1 MKIDPAKYR
10 RFYQFKPE
18 MTSEYL
24 VLGLKLLRPRYGWL
38 ATALL
43 ALNVAIVAWSVD
55 RADWVDTPSLGIL
68 IITSMAIG
76 FAIIKTRV
84 PAIIGFPAGTLLGAW
99 IIVSKLSSANSDHIS
114 AANYQELWYR
124 LTLWYQA
131 ANDGT
136 INIDQLP
143 FAVGLMA
150 ITWMLGHTAAWAF
163 VKYEKFWAV
172 FAIGGAALLCNLTF
186 LPDKASIDL
195 GIYLLC
201 SLILIGR
208 LQSVRRRRQ
217 WDNLGLRYDTHLGLL
232 ALSDTLLLGF
242 IILIL
247 AFLLPI
253 GQYWPPARDTYEN
266 LRSPMLYFEEDF
278 NRLFA
283 GLPARREMAYRLW
296 GDVMAFQ
303 GTINPTDTLA
313 FQAESP
319 VPMYW
324 KARTY
329 NQYTSKGWLSNETL
343 VRPNNWT
350 PSYNSSI
357 QYGKQ
362 LEVTSRITA
371 GYDSKILLFGGQAV
385 SIDTDY
391 LIETYDSPVYTIKLG
406 APTEAIS
413 PIKPHPEIDE
423 SFADLKTIIASSDK
437 PLSNEFIADQLP
449 DTLKIT
455 NFDNKNGEISVME
468 SLSRWPD
475 TLSVRS
481 MNGDFEKGDTYELT
495 SSISIADPDDL
506 RRDSSN
512 YPFWAS
518 TIYTQLPDD
527 LPDRISILSQDIT
540 KNETS
545 NYDKAVAI
553 EQHLKTLEYSLSID
567 PPPFDSDGVD
577 HFLFDQQK
585 GYSEYFA
592 SAMTVMLRSIGI
604 PARFVTGYSE
614 GQKITGEDIYI
625 LNDSDAHGWVEVF
638 FPTYGWIPFEPTPG
652 VSIPPITYSIPEPV
666 EKPASNISGQLL
678 FGCEDD
684 DEDCEEGGGN
694 NKTIGP
700 SADPQSFLNRL
711 WDIPPAVL
719 IVIGGL
725 LVSTLSIIVLWAKY
739 IASRGEPNVTYK
751 NMRLLGRIAGA
762 RPERYQTPYEYQKYL
777 EESLRT
783 PTTYISTITN
793 AYVQTMY
800 SQHKLERSQID
811 ELIQAWRKLRFLLIL
826 NILKIDKGTA
836 HE

>member
-1 MKIDPAKYR
+1 MKIDPTKYR

-43 ALNVAIVAWSVD
+43 ALNVSIVAWSVD

-99 IIVSKLSSANSDHIS
+99 IIVSKLSSPNSDHIS

-319 VPMYW
+319 VPM
-324 KARTY
+324 
-329 NQYTSKGWLSNETL
+329 LS
-343 VRPNNWT
+343 
-350 PSYNSSI
+350 
-357 QYGKQ
+357 
-362 LEVTSRITA
+362 
-371 GYDSKILLFGGQAV
+371 
-385 SIDTDY
+385 
-391 LIETYDSPVYTIKLG
+391 LIHI
-406 APTEAIS
+406 
-413 PIKPHPEIDE
+413 
-423 SFADLKTIIASSDK
+423 
-437 PLSNEFIADQLP
+437 
-449 DTLKIT
+449 
-455 NFDNKNGEISVME
+455 
-468 SLSRWPD
+468 
-475 TLSVRS
+475 
-481 MNGDFEKGDTYELT
+481 
-495 SSISIADPDDL
+495 
-506 RRDSSN
+506 
-512 YPFWAS
+512 
-518 TIYTQLPDD
+518 
-527 LPDRISILSQDIT
+527 
-540 KNETS
+540 
-545 NYDKAVAI
+545 
-553 EQHLKTLEYSLSID
+553 
-567 PPPFDSDGVD
+567 
-577 HFLFDQQK
+577 
-585 GYSEYFA
+585 
-592 SAMTVMLRSIGI
+592 
-604 PARFVTGYSE
+604 
-614 GQKITGEDIYI
+614 
-625 LNDSDAHGWVEVF
+625 
-638 FPTYGWIPFEPTPG
+638 
-652 VSIPPITYSIPEPV
+652 
-666 EKPASNISGQLL
+666 
-678 FGCEDD
+678 
-684 DEDCEEGGGN
+684 
-694 NKTIGP
+694 
-700 SADPQSFLNRL
+700 
-711 WDIPPAVL
+711 
-719 IVIGGL
+719 
-725 LVSTLSIIVLWAKY
+725 
-739 IASRGEPNVTYK
+739 
-751 NMRLLGRIAGA
+751 
-762 RPERYQTPYEYQKYL
+762 
-777 EESLRT
+777 
-783 PTTYISTITN
+783 
-793 AYVQTMY
+793 
-800 SQHKLERSQID
+800 
-811 ELIQAWRKLRFLLIL
+811 
-826 NILKIDKGTA
+826 
-836 HE
+836 